1 MIDSRLPSGEPLQFV
16 FEEITWQQELSW
28 EEAARRLEV
37 AMYPFKKV
45 RPDGGKG
52 QGWDPWGWV
61 RSRGSSRWALGVG
74 CRAGLAAEAASLW
87 GPAWAGEP
95 PLCPLELG
103 GGIPWLS
110 VTPSHRHTDTHT
122 ANIHAYVHTHVYTL
136 QTHTTC
142 TSHTQPLNGTLA
154 AHDSFSLSRLG
165 PRSPT
170 CRSPR
175 PLSEP
180 RPRTSWCTQFCCGG
194 PWTTSPAEVRET
206 LPV

>member
-45 RPDGGKG
+45 RPDGGEG
-52 QGWDPWGWV
+52 RGWDPWGWV
-61 RSRGSSRWALGVG
+61 RSCGSSRWALGVG
-74 CRAGLAAEAASLW
+74 CRAGLAAEAVGPSLGRGAS
-87 GPAWAGEP
+87 
-95 PLCPLELG
+95 PLPFRTWRRHPLAQHH
-103 GGIPWLS
+103 PF
-110 VTPSHRHTDTHT
+110 TQTHRQTHT

-154 AHDSFSLSRLG
+154 AHNSFSLSRLG

-180 RPRTSWCTQFCCGG
+180 RPRTSWCTQSCCGG